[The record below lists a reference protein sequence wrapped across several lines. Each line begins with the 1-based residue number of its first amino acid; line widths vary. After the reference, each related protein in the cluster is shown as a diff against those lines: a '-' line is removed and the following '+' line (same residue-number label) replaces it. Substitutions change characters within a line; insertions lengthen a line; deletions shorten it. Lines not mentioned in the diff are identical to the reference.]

1 MQTESVINLRK
12 VRDVGD
18 VLNDTFRFIRQNIRV
33 LGKSLLLIAG
43 PAIVLSAIPSAM
55 LQISGFGVDP
65 TNTTGAAMTGSLIG
79 LYLVL
84 VIVFS
89 MAASV
94 LSVAVVHS
102 TVMLYQDYGPD
113 GFEVQDVWEMT
124 KAHFWTILLAIL
136 LIAVVVTVPAIIVI
150 IPCLGALAYI
160 VGLVYFMVSIA
171 PLFPMLVRE
180 QIGIIDGM
188 KRSMALVK
196 EHWWATLGV
205 VFVAFMIYSM
215 LGGLFMVPYY
225 IFFFINMMH
234 TIDATSVSPLIHV
247 GMVVSSAVG
256 SLGTILLY
264 SIPLIAT
271 ALHYFNLVERKERT
285 GLMTAIE
292 AIDPSPP
299 AETPG
304 FQSPTDL
311 YPDEDATDTPGEEH
325 G

>member
-33 LGKSLLLIAG
+33 LGKSLLFIAG

-55 LQISGFGVDP
+55 LQVSGFGMDP
-65 TNTTGAAMTGSLIG
+65 TDPTGATMAGSLMG

-94 LSVAVVHS
+94 LSVTVVHS
-102 TVMLYQDYGPD
+102 TVMLYQDYGPG

-124 KAHFWTILLAIL
+124 KTHFWTILLAIL
-136 LIAVVVTVPAIIVI
+136 LIAVMVMVPAIIAI
-150 IPCLGALAYI
+150 IPCLGGLAYI

-180 QIGIIDGM
+180 EIGIVEGM

-205 VFVAFMIYSM
+205 VFVAFIIYSM

-234 TIDATSVSPLIHV
+234 TIDGTSVNSLIQI

-256 SLGTILLY
+256 SLGTVLLY
-264 SIPLIAT
+264 SIPLVAI

-292 AIDPSPP
+292 AIDPGLSTEPS
-299 AETPG
+299 G
-304 FQSPTDL
+304 FQAPLDVH
-311 YPDEDATDTPGEEH
+311 PDEDVDAPEE
-325 G
+325 GDE